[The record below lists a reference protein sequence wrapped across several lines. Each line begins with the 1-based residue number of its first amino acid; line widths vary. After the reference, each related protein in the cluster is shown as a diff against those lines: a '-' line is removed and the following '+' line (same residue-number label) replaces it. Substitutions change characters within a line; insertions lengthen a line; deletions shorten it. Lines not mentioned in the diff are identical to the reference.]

1 MGTTSPLWGS
11 LPGCGGHS
19 GRLGCRRERQGWRF
33 VVSLLV
39 LLLAPALLAA
49 ELTISG
55 HVVDENE
62 APVGGARI
70 TVRRTAPSGIWQT
83 QTDADGAFHILVS
96 GPGDY
101 SVTVE
106 REGYYELRDRPLRL
120 EVSGELTLAIDT
132 VREVFQSADVSEKP
146 SPVDVTR
153 AQNEERLTGTEVN
166 DIPFSNSHSLL
177 SSMSLLPGAVLD
189 PTGTPHFNG
198 SSQGQMLYLL
208 NGFNI
213 TDPIYGA
220 YNAVLAL
227 EGVRAMEFSSGRYSP
242 EYGKGS
248 AGFLNISTENG
259 TDTFHYTATD
269 FIPGL
274 DIQHGTRFGNWY
286 PRVGFSGPV
295 IRGRAWFSDTFDS
308 EYTNSLVPGL
318 PRGENT
324 RSGWLGSNLL
334 HGQVNL
340 TPGNILFADFMVNV
354 NNENRVGLGVLDPV
368 STTTTVHTRRYF
380 ASVKDQIYLGRGAL
394 LEIGYGHYD
403 SSTKQIPQG
412 ISPYIFSADGRS
424 GNYFV
429 SAIQTG
435 SRDEG
440 MAHAYLPH
448 FHWLGAHQIEAGG
461 GADHIG
467 YDADFHRTDYE
478 VEGLE
483 GQVLS
488 KTTFFGSG
496 MFRVPDT
503 EADWWVLDTWRPT
516 KRLQVEAGVRGDWDR
531 KIGAYGGSPHA
542 AASWSP
548 FASGRT
554 RIIGGYSMTHDPVL
568 LDLLGRP
575 LDQMAITTEYEGTG
589 QPFLGPVRTV
599 FVAPDEPLKLPRAIN
614 WSGGVDQQVKEHLFF
629 GAKYLWRHTTDGF
642 VFINQLDPGGP
653 PSVLPLANASL
664 PGEYGLTNSRRDNF
678 DSAQFSVRQTFSGQ
692 FEWMLSYIHS
702 RAVSNA
708 VLDYNSTEALQV
720 LPNLVPVPWDTPNRI
735 LGWGYLPLPW
745 KNWAVAVLADAR
757 DGFPFSA
764 ADEYGTV
771 VGGVDSRRYPFN
783 FDLNVAVERMI
794 TLRGYRFALRGGVDN
809 LTNQANP
816 TAVNNTIGSP
826 QFLQYYGE
834 EGRHFVVRVRFFGRA
849 EKTKH

>member
-1 MGTTSPLWGS
+1 MDRSPRRFSDRLWG
-11 LPGCGGHS
+11 GAA
-19 GRLGCRRERQGWRF
+19 
-33 VVSLLV
+33 VLLV
-39 LLLAPALLAA
+39 LCLAPNARAA
-49 ELTISG
+49 AVTLSG

-62 APVGGARI
+62 APVGRARI
-70 TVRRTAPSGIWQT
+70 TVTRAAPSGSWQA
-83 QTDADGAFHILVS
+83 QTDPDGAFHVILPE
-96 GPGDY
+96 PGDY
-101 SVTVE
+101 RVTVE
-106 REGYYELRDRPLRL
+106 REGYYELRDRPLNV
-120 EVSGELTLAIDT
+120 EASEELTLAIGT
-132 VREVFQSADVSEKP
+132 VREVFQSVNVNEKP
-146 SPVDVTR
+146 SPVDITQ
-153 AQNEERLTGTEVN
+153 AQNKERLTGTEVN
-166 DIPFSNSHSLL
+166 DIPFANSHSLL
-177 SSMSLLPGAVLD
+177 SSMSLLPGAILD

-220 YNAVLAL
+220 YNAVLAV
-227 EGVRAMEFSSGRYSP
+227 EGVRAIEFDSGRYSP

-274 DIQHGTRFGNWY
+274 DIQHGARLGNWY
-286 PRVGFSGPV
+286 PRVGFSGP
-295 IRGRAWFSDTFDS
+295 ILRGRAWFSDTFDS
-308 EYTNSLVPGL
+308 EYNNSLVPGL
-318 PRGENT
+318 PSGENT
-324 RSGWLGSNLL
+324 RSGWQGSNLL

-340 TPGNILFADFMVNV
+340 SPTNILFADFMVNV
-354 NNENRVGLGVLDPV
+354 ANANRVGLGVLDPV

-380 ASVKDQIYLGRGAL
+380 ASVKDQIYLGHGAL
-394 LEIGYGHYD
+394 LEIGYGRYD

-412 ISPYIFSADGRS
+412 ISPYIFSPDGRS
-424 GNYFV
+424 GNYFISSV
-429 SAIQTG
+429 QTG
-435 SRDEG
+435 TRDEG

-461 GADHIG
+461 GGDHIG
-467 YDADFHRTDYE
+467 YDADFQRTDYQL
-478 VEGLE
+478 EGLQ
-483 GQVLS
+483 GQILS

-496 MFRVPDT
+496 IFHVPDT
-503 EADWWVLDTWRPT
+503 EADWWVLDTWRPA
-516 KRLQVEAGVRGDWDR
+516 KHLQVEAGVREDWDR
-531 KIGAYGGSPHA
+531 QIGAFGWSPHA

-554 RIIGGYSMTHDPVL
+554 RITGGYSMTHDPVL
-568 LDLLGRP
+568 LDLLGLP
-575 LDQMAITTEYEGTG
+575 LDQSAITTEYDANG
-589 QPFLGPVRTV
+589 QPLGLPILTS
-599 FVAPDEPLKLPRAIN
+599 FAAPSEPLKLPRAIN
-614 WSGGVDQQVKEHLFF
+614 WTGGVDHQVKEHLFF
-629 GAKYLWRHTTDGF
+629 SAKYLWRHTTDGF
-642 VFINQLDPGGP
+642 VFINQLEPDAP
-653 PSVLPLANASL
+653 PSVLPLPNASL
-664 PGEYGLTNSRRDNF
+664 PGEYQLTNFRRDNF

-708 VLDYNSTEALQV
+708 VLDYNSSEPLQV
-720 LPNLVPVPWDTPNRI
+720 VPNLVAVPWDTPNRV

-757 DGFPFSA
+757 TGFPFSA
-764 ADEYGTV
+764 DDEYGTV

-816 TAVNNTIGSP
+816 TAVDSTVGSP

-834 EGRHFVVRVRFFGRA
+834 EGRHFVVRIRFFGRA
-849 EKTKH
+849 EKNKH